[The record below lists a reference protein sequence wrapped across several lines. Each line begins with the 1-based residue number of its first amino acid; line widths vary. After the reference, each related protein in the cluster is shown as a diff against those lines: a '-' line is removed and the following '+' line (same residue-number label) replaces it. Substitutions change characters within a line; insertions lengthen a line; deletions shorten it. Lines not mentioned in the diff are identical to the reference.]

1 MTNFSPSE
9 MDLLVSRFRACL
21 ETLDREEGVEENVA
35 RDDVDLYSLLSE
47 MAMLKNEVR
56 LESRQYKGALEELRE
71 YGNMLREQNERL
83 TLEIEKAREQTAKIQ
98 RQTERE
104 FLLELLDLRDRMA
117 AGIEATAS
125 RKPSLLARFL
135 VSESRFLQSLEEGM
149 SLTFR
154 RMDDLLANHR
164 VRPIDCVGLPVD
176 PHTMRVVAVE
186 SMSGIPKGQVLKVV
200 RRGFLHDGV
209 LLRTAEV
216 VVGGGRENA
225 PTAAMG
231 S

>member
-1 MTNFSPSE
+1 MTNLTPSE
-9 MDLLVSRFRACL
+9 MELLVSRFRACL
-21 ETLDREEGVEENVA
+21 ETLEREENVEEKGV
-35 RDDVDLYSLLSE
+35 RDAADLYSLLSE

-56 LESRQYKGALEELRE
+56 LESRQQKGALEELRE
-71 YGNMLREQNERL
+71 YGNILREQNERL
-83 TLEIEKAREQTAKIQ
+83 TFEIEKAREQTAKIQ

-117 AGIEATAS
+117 AGVEATAS

-149 SLTFR
+149 GFTFR
-154 RMDDLLANHR
+154 RMEELLANHR

-176 PHTMRVVAVE
+176 PHIMRVVAVE

-200 RRGFLHDGV
+200 RRGFIHDGV

-216 VVGGGRENA
+216 VVAG
-225 PTAAMG
+225 
-231 S
+231 